1 MFRVRKKRKKQ
12 VLQVPQ
18 LRDQTK
24 KGVRAHLAE
33 TTTVWGV
40 LRIHESLSA
49 RSLSHTPHKHTPE
62 RSLFLSLALLQTTA
76 RGGYMIFFSCRVDV
90 YMCASLGT
98 FVCAGMLSRILRIL
112 HKLRTRRSAK
122 IQRSAKEIFLKY
134 IFGRK
139 HFMLRYERINKI
151 RPQPKKFTSTHTHSH
166 TKDGATENER
176 V

>member
-76 RGGYMIFFSCRVDV
+76 RGGYMIFFFLSSRCV
-90 YMCASLGT
+90 Y
-98 FVCAGMLSRILRIL
+98 VCITWYICVRGNVVKNSKNFAQATNETKRENTAVSQGNFF
-112 HKLRTRRSAK
+112 K
-122 IQRSAKEIFLKY
+122 IY
-134 IFGRK
+134 IW
-139 HFMLRYERINKI
+139 
-151 RPQPKKFTSTHTHSH
+151 P
-166 TKDGATENER
+166 
-176 V
+176 